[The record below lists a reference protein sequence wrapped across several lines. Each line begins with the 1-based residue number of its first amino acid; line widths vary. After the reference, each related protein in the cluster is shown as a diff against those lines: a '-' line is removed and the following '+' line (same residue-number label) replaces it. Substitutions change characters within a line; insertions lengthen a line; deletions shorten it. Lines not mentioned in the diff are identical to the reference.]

1 MPEAIPSIYVS
12 GSSCSG
18 GNCLTFQRY
27 SKDNIT
33 ECQAEASGAYGAF
46 LIGVGVL
53 SIAVSILVIAH
64 PISLGLVL
72 FALMI
77 SVAFLITGI
86 EMMALG
92 ISGRERIHNKKYLHV
107 IHFRVVSLNLQ
118 V

>member
-1 MPEAIPSIYVS
+1 VAIALLFNGIARIIHGVS
-12 GSSCSG
+12 
-18 GNCLTFQRY
+18 
-27 SKDNIT
+27 SK
-33 ECQAEASGAYGAF
+33 ASGAYRAF

-77 SVAFLITGI
+77 SIAFLITGI

-92 ISGRERIHNKKYLHV
+92 ISGRERSTTKSI
-107 IHFRVVSLNLQ
+107 ST
-118 V
+118 